1 MFQFKRIVLIHALLL
16 VLVPCI
22 GGCALILE
30 YPITTVSLGI
40 WGTTGKS
47 PTDHA
52 VSYAIDEDCQT
63 LRAINAEPICKKNN
77 APLVEVVDK
86 SFTLTKPEMLGS
98 KTGKGLK
105 FNNPQKISNKN

>member
-1 MFQFKRIVLIHALLL
+1 MLQFKRIVLIHALLL
-16 VLVPCI
+16 VILPFM

-30 YPITTVSLGI
+30 YPLTTVSLGV

-63 LRAINAEPICKKNN
+63 LRAVNAEPICKKNN
-77 APLVEVVDK
+77 ASLVEVVDR
-86 SFTLTKPEMLGS
+86 SFTLTKPEILGS
-98 KTGKGLK
+98 KTSKGLK